1 MATASTNFVTVA
13 CNLPHGLHLEIRDP
27 AFPAPAPADPS
38 DPNPKVFASPKI
50 RHTVKGANAANLYGG
65 YGVTENV
72 PADFFAAWLKEHAN
86 SPFVK
91 KGLIFA
97 QERPH
102 NAQAQASEQAAVKSG
117 FEPLDPNKPGPGL
130 EKLKTE

>member
-1 MATASTNFVTVA
+1 MATPSTNFVTVA
-13 CNLPHGLHLEIRDP
+13 CKLPHGVHLEIRDP
-27 AFPAPAPADPS
+27 AFPLPSAPDPS
-38 DPNPKVFASPKI
+38 DPNPKVFPVPKL
-50 RHTVKGANAANLYGG
+50 RHTVKGANASNLYGG
-65 YGVTENV
+65 YGITENV
-72 PADFFAAWLKEHAN
+72 PADFFAAWMKENADLA
-86 SPFVK
+86 FVK